1 MYTRLLKR
9 PLELGQSFFLF
20 GPRGTGKTTWLREHF
35 TAGNSVY
42 IDLLDSNL
50 YTELLARPHRLETL
64 AGTNPSGWVVLDEV
78 QRAPALLNE
87 VHRLIEGRGLR
98 FAMTGSSA
106 RSLRR
111 KGVNLLAGRALT
123 FHMHPLVAE
132 ELGDDFDL
140 DQALRFGLLPSVAGH
155 VAPGE
160 YLKSYVQTYL
170 REEVQQEGLTRSL
183 GNFARFLETASF
195 SQGAPINVAAIARES
210 ALDRKLVDSYFGIL
224 EDLMIGLRLPVFA
237 KRATRRLVAHPKFY
251 FFDTGVF
258 RAIRPMG
265 PLDSPEE
272 AEGAGLETLC
282 LQELRALND
291 ALGLEYEFFYWRT
304 SDGTEVDF
312 VLYGPR
318 GLLAFEVKRS
328 SRYARSDLTGLRAL
342 KADYPM
348 AQCYLFYGGE
358 HDRQEEG
365 VRILPLQQGFRALA
379 RILAG
384 STTGVPKQEKQK
396 ATQPTPS

>member
-1 MYTRLLKR
+1 M
-9 PLELGQSFFLF
+9 ELGQSFFLF

-42 IDLLDSNL
+42 IDLLDSSL
-50 YTELLARPHRLETL
+50 YAELLARPHRLETL
-64 AGTNPSGWVVLDEV
+64 VGTNPSGWVVLDEV

-140 DQALRFGLLPSVAGH
+140 DRALRFGLLPTVAGH
-155 VAPGE
+155 AAPRE

-170 REEVQQEGLTRSL
+170 REEVQQEGLTRNL
-183 GNFARFLETASF
+183 GSFARFLETASF
-195 SQGAPINVAAIARES
+195 SQGAPINVAEIARES

-224 EDLMIGLRLPVFA
+224 EDLMIGLRLPVFT
-237 KRATRRLVAHPKFY
+237 KRANRRLVAHPKFY
-251 FFDTGVF
+251 FFDAGVF

-291 ALGLEYEFFYWRT
+291 ALGLEYEIFYWRT

-328 SRYARSDLTGLRAL
+328 SRYARGDLTGLRAL
-342 KADYPM
+342 KADYPV

-358 HDRQEEG
+358 HVRQEEG
-365 VRILPLQQGFRALA
+365 IRVLPLQQGFRELA
-379 RILAG
+379 RILSG
-384 STTGVPKQEKQK
+384 STG
-396 ATQPTPS
+396 